1 MARDDSYYLHI
12 SDEQKKTVTV
22 KAKRSGSMMSDDITA
37 ATKMGINRARQLFG
51 SVGLEG
57 DEVTWVIPNALLSN
71 VTTIRTGD
79 SIIEGDETFIVK
91 SVIRNGSESQ
101 WICLCRAAV

>member
-22 KAKRSGSMMSDDITA
+22 KAKRSGSTFSDSVTA

-51 SVGLEG
+51 AVGLEG

-71 VTTIRTGD
+71 VTSIKAGD
-79 SIIEGDETFIVK
+79 SIIESDETYIVK
-91 SVIRNGSESQ
+91 SVVKNASGSQ